1 MSLTQAKKEIGVLR
15 DVRDNNEDTKRNIV
29 SEYDIPTRK
38 YIVAHLKNG
47 YYNDKIL
54 IRIVRKCLIN

>member
-29 SEYDIPTRK
+29 SEYDIRTRK

-47 YYNDKIL
+47 YYNDKSWL
-54 IRIVRKCLIN
+54 ELLESA